1 MLICLPRAQLT
12 QGRGPLA
19 ALPPAAPAGEAA
31 AAGGA
36 GAALVS
42 QLSARVPT
50 HWCRGRRGPGGAL
63 SGPGAPPPAQHAPGW
78 EEAHVVLL
86 ERSFLP
92 ALAQSIAAMPRASR
106 RLREA
111 VFALPPAA
119 LLLRAVPA
127 EEGQP
132 PPLAQLTWRGAV
144 VGHAA
149 LPPPREQQRKRR
161 PDAQAAE
168 KRWGSAP
175 PRPQQQQGG
184 AAAQEARRRGGA
196 ATAEDARRA
205 TG

>member
-1 MLICLPRAQLT
+1 MT

-31 AAGGA
+31 PAPGGA
-36 GAALVS
+36 CAALLS
-42 QLSARVPT
+42 QLSERVPT

-63 SGPGAPPPAQHAPGW
+63 SSPGALPPAQHAPDW

-86 ERSFLP
+86 EHSFSRT
-92 ALAQSIAAMPRASR
+92 LAESVAAMPRASR

-111 VFALPPAA
+111 VFALPPPA
-119 LLLRAVPA
+119 LLLRAVPPA

-149 LPPPREQQRKRR
+149 LPPPRDQQRKRR
-161 PDAQAAE
+161 PNAPKAE
-168 KRWGSAP
+168 KRWGDAP
-175 PRPQQQQGG
+175 PRPQEQQGG
-184 AAAQEARRRGGA
+184 AAAQEARRGGGA
-196 ATAEDARRA
+196 AAADDARRA